1 MRKPGIDP
9 DADGAVRNDG
19 VLTGFD
25 RLKPG
30 QRELALVSVLLSNGE
45 RPYDVESRR

>member
-19 VLTGFD
+19 ALTGSG

-30 QRELALVSVLLSNGE
+30 QCELVLVSVLLSNGE
-45 RPYDVESRR
+45 RPYDVASKR